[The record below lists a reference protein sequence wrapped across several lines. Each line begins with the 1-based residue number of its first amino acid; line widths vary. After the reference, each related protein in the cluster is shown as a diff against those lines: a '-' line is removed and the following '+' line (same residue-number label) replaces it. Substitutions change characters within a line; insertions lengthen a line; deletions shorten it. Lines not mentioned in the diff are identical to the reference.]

1 MPSTLL
7 PPPLLPGD
15 RIAIV
20 SPASIIRPQYV
31 HGAVAALDAM
41 GYRPWV
47 APHALG
53 RHGSYSGTVDAR
65 LADMTAALTDPSI
78 RAILCSRG
86 GYGAV
91 HLLEGLDRLP
101 LRDDPKWLI
110 GFSDVSALHALIN
123 SHGIA
128 SIHASMTS
136 ALCRSAGHDKA
147 TSLLFGLMKGESVT
161 YTLPPSPLNHPGS
174 ATATLAGGNLAVIS
188 GLAGTPYTPLRRGTV
203 LMIEDTGEPPHSI
216 ERKIMQLRL
225 SGVLAQLSGMIVGR
239 FTRLSVSADIPS
251 VEAMIS
257 RLTASYDY
265 PVAFRAPVGHIFGNM
280 PVLLG
285 APVRLEVTPE
295 GAVIECLTD
304 VD

>member
-1 MPSTLL
+1 MPSALL
-7 PPPLLPGD
+7 TPSLLPGD

-53 RHGSYSGTVDAR
+53 RHGSYSGTVAER
-65 LADMTAALTDPSI
+65 IADMTAALTDHSI

-91 HLLEGLDRLP
+91 HLLEELDRLP
-101 LRDDPKWLI
+101 LRADPKWLI
-110 GFSDVSALHALIN
+110 GFSDISALHALMN
-123 SHGIA
+123 RHGIA
-128 SIHASMTS
+128 SFHASMTS
-136 ALCRSAGHDKA
+136 ALCRSAGHGKA
-147 TSLLFGLMKGESVT
+147 TASLFSLMKGESVT
-161 YTLPPSPLNHPGS
+161 YKLPPSLLNHCGTV
-174 ATATLAGGNLAVIS
+174 TAPLAGGNLAVIS
-188 GLAGTPYTPLRRGTV
+188 GLAGTPFSPFRRGTV
-203 LMIEDTGEPPHSI
+203 LLIEDTGEPPHSI

-239 FTRLSVSADIPS
+239 FTRFSVSGDVPS
-251 VEAMIS
+251 VEGMIS
-257 RLTASYDY
+257 RLTASYGY
-265 PVAFRAPVGHIFGNM
+265 PVAFGAPVGHISDNM
-280 PVLLG
+280 PMVLG

-295 GAVIECLTD
+295 GVVIENLKK
-304 VD
+304 